1 MESEGNGERRNVQ
14 NEENGKR
21 RNVERVGNEVNEG
34 NGGEEKGYER

>member
-1 MESEGNGERRNVQ
+1 MQ

-21 RNVERVGNEVNEG
+21 RNVEREENEVNEG